1 VKKIIIF
8 FAFSTLV
15 IKVYGQNDSMKASIE
30 QEIRR
35 LDAAHAD
42 AVLRGDL
49 AAMDTIWTEDFIVN
63 NPFNEIDK
71 ADRIRSGGVSY
82 SSFLREIEA
91 VRIYENTALVM
102 GKETVV
108 PKGKSPDAGKTIHR
122 RYTNIWMMRE
132 GKWRL
137 VARHASVICKD

>member
-1 VKKIIIF
+1 M
-8 FAFSTLV
+8 
-15 IKVYGQNDSMKASIE
+15 NASIE

-35 LDAAHAD
+35 LDVAHAD

-49 AAMDTIWTEDFIVN
+49 AAMDTIWTKDFIVN
-63 NPFNEIDK
+63 NPFNEIDQ
-71 ADRIRSGGVSY
+71 ADRIRSGVVSY

-91 VRIYENTALVM
+91 IRIYENTAIVM

-122 RYTNIWMMRE
+122 RYTNIWIMRE

-137 VARHASVICKD
+137 VARHASVICES